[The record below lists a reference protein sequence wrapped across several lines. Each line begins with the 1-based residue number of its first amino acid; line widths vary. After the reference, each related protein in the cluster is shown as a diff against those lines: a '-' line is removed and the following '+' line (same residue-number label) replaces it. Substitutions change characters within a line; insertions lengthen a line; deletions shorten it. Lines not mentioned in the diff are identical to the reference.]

1 MAELNN
7 EYRLNLGNRFIFPD
21 FINIKSKKIIEFDGT
36 YWHGKYIIRNSNRL
50 RDWQR
55 DEIIQNNGFEVLHIK
70 EEEYRNNKE
79 YAIKKCLEFLNV

>member
-1 MAELNN
+1 
-7 EYRLNLGNRFIFPD
+7 
-21 FINIKSKKIIEFDGT
+21 
-36 YWHGKYIIRNSNRL
+36 L